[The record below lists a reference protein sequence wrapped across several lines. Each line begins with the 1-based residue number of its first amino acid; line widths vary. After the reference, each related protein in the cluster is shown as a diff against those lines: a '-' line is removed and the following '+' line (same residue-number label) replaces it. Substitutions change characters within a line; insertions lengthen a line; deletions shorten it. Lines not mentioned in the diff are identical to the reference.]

1 MKEIDQLDNERN
13 DLLKKQNKINY
24 DSRKWL
30 DQSRSKH
37 SNVSPSFPIKKSVLD
52 KKKKNADNDSETLD
66 DQPKK
71 RKRIRL
77 DP

>member
-13 DLLKKQNKINY
+13 DLQKKQNKINY

-52 KKKKNADNDSETLD
+52 KKKRTLTMTQTLD

>member
-52 KKKKNADNDSETLD
+52 KKKNADNDSETLD

>member
-1 MKEIDQLDNERN
+1 MKEVDQLDNERN

-52 KKKKNADNDSETLD
+52 KKKRTVTMTQRLWMTSQRRESGLD
-66 DQPKK
+66 
-71 RKRIRL
+71 
-77 DP
+77 